1 MAENQV
7 DDSAGNPVGA
17 AGAEPDLTD
26 VPLTV
31 VDNKAAQRF
40 EIYSGGELAAFT
52 RYRREEPA
60 TFAFTHTETIPAYA
74 GHGVGSTLVA
84 EVMVRMRAGG
94 YSVLPYCPF
103 VNAYLRK
110 HPEDADLV
118 PADQRRRFGVGS

>member
-1 MAENQV
+1 MV
-7 DDSAGNPVGA
+7 DNEADV
-17 AGAEPDLTD
+17 AGAEHDRTDLQ
-26 VPLTV
+26 LTV
-31 VDNKAAQRF
+31 VDNEAAHRF
-40 EIYSGGELAAFT
+40 EIYSAGQLAAFT

-74 GHGVGSTLVA
+74 GHGVGSALVA

-103 VNAYLRK
+103 LNAYLRK

-118 PADQRRRFGVGS
+118 PAAERRRFGVGS

>member
-1 MAENQV
+1 MADNQA
-7 DDSAGNPVGA
+7 DNEAGTEAEA
-17 AGAEPDLTD
+17 AGPSPDPSDLQ
-26 VPLTV
+26 LTV
-31 VDNKAAQRF
+31 VDNAAAHRF
-40 EIYSGGELAAFT
+40 EIYSAGQLAAFT

-74 GHGVGSTLVA
+74 GHGVGSALLA
-84 EVMVRMRAGG
+84 EVMIRMRAGG

-118 PADQRRRFGVGS
+118 PAEQRQRFGVGS